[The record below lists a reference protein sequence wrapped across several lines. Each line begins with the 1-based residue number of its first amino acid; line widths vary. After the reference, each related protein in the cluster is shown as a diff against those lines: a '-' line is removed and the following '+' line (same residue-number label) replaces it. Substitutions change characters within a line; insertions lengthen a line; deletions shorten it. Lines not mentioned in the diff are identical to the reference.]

1 MANKYPA
8 GIHLGLTRESD
19 PHWRREYQFAKET
32 VTIGRDLSN
41 DLQLLEGLRSG
52 VSRHH
57 AKIKRVDGVHKLID
71 LSSRNFTFLNN
82 QKLEAGIEY
91 DLKDGDQIKI
101 GEFSIHFTVET
112 DMDEKARV
120 QPQALSERNPFWEET
135 KELARILSRI
145 SQKYESSDF
154 QPKDVALE
162 EALKKAFLDLEANPS
177 FEAIRSVF
185 NSNFFLTASSPTQE
199 DFGLRPVA
207 ESQPFQSFIDILLDF
222 LVKTNQACK
231 EFRVNFAGETL
242 VKSRRFES
250 LEGHSG
256 EEIKNFLFDPDITMN
271 QLQKRLESVQAMTD
285 EIMLHQLALL
295 EGYKA
300 GIGEG
305 TRQILERMNPNKYTE
320 QKLKLGKIRIPLRL
334 IPVYNYLKLVRSW
347 RVGYSE
353 IAREDQSTIEKKY
366 FRPSYVKSYY
376 RRMNMS
382 RKKNP

>member
-1 MANKYPA
+1 MANKYSA
-8 GIHLGLTRESD
+8 SIHLGLTREGD
-19 PHWRREYQFAKET
+19 PQWRREYQYSKET
-32 VTIGRDLSN
+32 VTIGRDLNN

-91 DLKDGDQIKI
+91 HLKDGDQIKI
-101 GEFSIHFTVET
+101 GEFFIHFSVHIDRVEK
-112 DMDEKARV
+112 DRVPAR
-120 QPQALSERNPFWEET
+120 ALGDRNPFWDET

-162 EALKKAFLDLEANPS
+162 EALKKAFLDLEAEPS
-177 FEAIRSVF
+177 FEAIRSIL

-199 DFGLRPVA
+199 NLDLRPAA
-207 ESQPFQSFIDILLDF
+207 ESRPFHSFIDILLDF

-250 LEGHSG
+250 LEDHSG
-256 EEIKNFLFDPDITMN
+256 EEIKNFLFDPNITLN

-305 TRQILERMNPNKYTE
+305 IRQILERMNPERYAE
-320 QKLKLGKIRIPLRL
+320 EELKLGRIRIPLRL
-334 IPVYNYLKLVRSW
+334 IPIYNYLKLVRSW
-347 RVGYSE
+347 RAGYSE
-353 IAREDQSTIEKKY
+353 MAQEDQSTIEKKY